1 MNIQS
6 AKEVVIRKLE
16 QVKTLGTFLRTKMVT
31 KSRHQRVLLQLSP
44 VVLLKL
50 VDRLEFSRANFSADK
65 TWDKGEST
73 LKNVNS
79 NIGNSGNGD
88 TKSVAI
94 TFGRFNPPT
103 VGHQSF

>member
-1 MNIQS
+1 
-6 AKEVVIRKLE
+6 
-16 QVKTLGTFLRTKMVT
+16 MVT

-44 VVLLKL
+44 VVLKL
-50 VDRLEFSRANFSADK
+50 VDRLEFVINFSADK

-88 TKSVAI
+88 TKSL
-94 TFGRFNPPT
+94 PSHL
-103 VGHQSF
+103 VGSIHPLWVTKSFSECCEKDCIGG